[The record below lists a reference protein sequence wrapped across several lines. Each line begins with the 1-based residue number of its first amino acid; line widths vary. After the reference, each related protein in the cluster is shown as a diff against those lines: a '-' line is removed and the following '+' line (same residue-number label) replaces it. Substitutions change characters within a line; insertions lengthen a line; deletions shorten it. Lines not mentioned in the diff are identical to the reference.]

1 VHGVLG
7 QAARLDGGEVALQ
20 FRGRELIESPDG
32 PLREVALDML
42 PIPIDRL
49 RASTEHLQVK
59 QPITIQRFK
68 RRLTVAVRGRRDVVN
83 TFRTCGIDRSGYG
96 LSGGARLILTC
107 LADSD
112 HCLREAS
119 ATSAV
124 NATGTLQISLKA
136 NAKLCA

>member
-1 VHGVLG
+1 MMMPQEVAREVTSSNALSGPESRNSRAPWPTTTGATLVFVYALIVWNAVHSVLG

-32 PLREVALDML
+32 PLQEVAVDML
-42 PIPIDRL
+42 RIPIDRL

-83 TFRTCGIDRSGYG
+83 TFRTCGIDRSG
-96 LSGGARLILTC
+96 
-107 LADSD
+107 
-112 HCLREAS
+112 
-119 ATSAV
+119 
-124 NATGTLQISLKA
+124 
-136 NAKLCA
+136 